1 MRVERLSEMIEGSG
15 LDLKKQFSDIGLMN
29 PNPKLTKIKSKI

>member
-15 LDLKKQFSDIGLMN
+15 IDMKKQLSDLGLMN
-29 PNPKLTKIKSKI
+29 PNTILS